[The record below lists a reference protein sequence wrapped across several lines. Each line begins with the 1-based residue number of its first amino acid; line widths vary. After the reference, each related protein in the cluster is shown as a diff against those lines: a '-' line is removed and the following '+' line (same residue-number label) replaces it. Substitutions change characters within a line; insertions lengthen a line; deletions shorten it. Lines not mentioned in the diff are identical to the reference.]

1 MSIIP
6 DYGDPHDPHVRA
18 KYGKLEAGISL
29 GGNVFLFIAKLLL
42 GITVLSMAI
51 IGDSMNHM
59 TDVAVSGVMLY
70 SFYLMTKAPDKEH
83 PYGHGRAELIL
94 AVVVSSLII
103 SMGILVIYEAA
114 GKVFDPVIDASL
126 GTVGLMLAFGCVK
139 LAMSGFAFA
148 VYKKSKSDAIKADA
162 WNHLSDFLISA
173 FIAVGVFVTVQLPDY
188 KILDPLFAIGIGI
201 FVIITGIKL
210 VMGSGG
216 KLMGSPD
223 EETMKRVSELASK
236 VPGVMDVHNI
246 QVHEY
251 GSSKFISFHIHVP
264 GNMAA
269 GDAHVISEKVE
280 RCIQDNLHTR
290 PIVHVDPAHN
300 YCQQCEIDQ
309 IKEVAQSFKEV
320 VSVHNVE
327 LLHTK
332 SGSVADMHVV
342 IDSRMSVK
350 QGHDLVH
357 AIMRAIEKKYPSHRA
372 DIHLEPC
379 KGDCQTCKEEC
390 EKAQKK
396 S

>member
-1 MSIIP
+1 
-6 DYGDPHDPHVRA
+6 
-18 KYGKLEAGISL
+18 
-29 GGNVFLFIAKLLL
+29 
-42 GITVLSMAI
+42 
-51 IGDSMNHM
+51 
-59 TDVAVSGVMLY
+59 MLY
-70 SFYLMTKAPDKEH
+70 SFFLMTKAPDKEH
-83 PYGHGRAELIL
+83 PYGHGRAESIL

-114 GKVFDPVIDASL
+114 GKVSDPEIDADL
-126 GTVGLMLAFGCVK
+126 GTVYLMLAFGCVK

-148 VYKKSKSDAIKADA
+148 IYKKSKSDAIKADA

-173 FIAVGVFVTVQLPDY
+173 FIALGVFITVVLPDY
-188 KILDPLFAIGIGI
+188 RILDPLFAIGIGI

-210 VMGSGG
+210 VLGSGG

-223 EETMKRVSELASK
+223 EGTMKRISELASK
-236 VPGVMDVHNI
+236 VPGVIDVHNI

-251 GSSKFISFHIHVP
+251 GSSKYVSFHIHVP

-280 RCIQDNLHTR
+280 KCIEDNLHTR
-290 PIVHVDPAHN
+290 PIVHVDPAHD
-300 YCQQCEIDQ
+300 YCQQCELDQ
-309 IKEVAQSFKEV
+309 ITAVVRSFAQV
-320 VSVHNVE
+320 VSVHRVE

-332 SGSVADMHVV
+332 SGAMVDMHVV

-357 AIMRAIEKKYPSHRA
+357 AIMKAIQKKYPGHRA

-379 KGDCQTCKEEC
+379 KGDCKTCIEEC